1 MPLINKK
8 KNKKKTEYS
17 KIICAVIMIYGILTG
32 VLYYAAVFDD
42 KMPDAQLATQSV
54 ITILGANL
62 SYNFYQLGL
71 KNSRN
76 KYGINENGEPFKQ
89 KIGDDYQC

>member
-1 MPLINKK
+1 MPLISKK
-8 KNKKKTEYS
+8 KKKVEYS

-32 VLYYAAVFDD
+32 VLYYAAVFDN
-42 KMPDAQLATQSV
+42 KTPDAQLATQSV

-76 KYGINENGEPFKQ
+76 KYGVDENGQPFKE